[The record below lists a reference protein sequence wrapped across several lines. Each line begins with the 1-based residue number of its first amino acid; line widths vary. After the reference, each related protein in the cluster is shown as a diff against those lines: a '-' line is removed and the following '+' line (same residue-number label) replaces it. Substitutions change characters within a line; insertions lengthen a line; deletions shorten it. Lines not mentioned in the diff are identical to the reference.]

1 MAVAVRLAVLLLAV
15 AVLHVGV
22 AAAQSGG
29 CQCDGPPCL
38 EVPQR
43 TPTGFECIKVPRSDC
58 PCCLVCGHQ
67 EGEQCDDLSQPCD
80 LSSRLFCNTTS
91 GLCQK
96 KRSPVRLT
104 TGSYTNRGTPLMTKP
119 AKADVRALTPAIL
132 FVNPSIVPQVSS
144 EEDSWQVI
152 HYVKKDPH
160 LNIKTN
166 AVF

>member
-1 MAVAVRLAVLLLAV
+1 MAVAMRLAVLLLAV

-43 TPTGFECIKVPRSDC
+43 TPTGSECIKVPRPDC

-67 EGEQCDDLSQPCD
+67 EREQCDDLSQPCD

-96 KRSPVRLT
+96 
-104 TGSYTNRGTPLMTKP
+104 G
-119 AKADVRALTPAIL
+119 
-132 FVNPSIVPQVSS
+132 
-144 EEDSWQVI
+144 
-152 HYVKKDPH
+152 
-160 LNIKTN
+160 KTRP
-166 AVF
+166 F

>member
-1 MAVAVRLAVLLLAV
+1 MAMAVRLAVLLLAV

-38 EVPQR
+38 EAPQR
-43 TPTGFECIKVPRSDC
+43 TPTGSECIKVPRPDC

-67 EGEQCDDLSQPCD
+67 EGELCDDLSQPCD

-96 KRSPVRLT
+96 GKTRLFWILITGFLGWYLWEQPLQIPFVIVVSHLSFEANTAVSCCKLVSMAVVRHLT
-104 TGSYTNRGTPLMTKP
+104 ELSSL
-119 AKADVRALTPAIL
+119 
-132 FVNPSIVPQVSS
+132 VSR
-144 EEDSWQVI
+144 
-152 HYVKKDPH
+152 
-160 LNIKTN
+160 
-166 AVF
+166 

>member
-1 MAVAVRLAVLLLAV
+1 MAVRLAVLLLAV

-22 AAAQSGG
+22 ATAQSGG

-43 TPTGFECIKVPRSDC
+43 TPTGSECIKVPRPDC

-96 KRSPVRLT
+96 GKTRFLS
-104 TGSYTNRGTPLMTKP
+104 
-119 AKADVRALTPAIL
+119 AISQER
-132 FVNPSIVPQVSS
+132 F
-144 EEDSWQVI
+144 
-152 HYVKKDPH
+152 
-160 LNIKTN
+160 
-166 AVF
+166 

>member
-1 MAVAVRLAVLLLAV
+1 MAMAVRLAVLLLAV

-43 TPTGFECIKVPRSDC
+43 TPTGSECIKVPRPDC

-96 KRSPVRLT
+96 GKTRFFLLFLGFVQPHNPVI
-104 TGSYTNRGTPLMTKP
+104 
-119 AKADVRALTPAIL
+119 VVIL
-132 FVNPSIVPQVSS
+132 SS
-144 EEDSWQVI
+144 SCFLVVLSFHFEQN
-152 HYVKKDPH
+152 H
-160 LNIKTN
+160 
-166 AVF
+166 